1 MKPISRVAAISQTF
15 IVAVL
20 VASVAIPAA
29 SAGRPGTNEHRINCI
44 NSPSPGSRP
53 ANVECAILERKQI
66 EVLPPFPV
74 VWRLETFRSHA
85 AAQRAETAAGVIVH
99 VAGKE
104 WLLTLAQKGE
114 RSRSGSFV
122 AEVGP
127 LRIPFARRYEIVGGE
142 AYSAPGAV
150 SRVHMHPGPEAW
162 YLLAG
167 AQCLE
172 VPHAVLRADAAH
184 GMSVAAGTPMKL
196 TVTGATMRDA
206 IFLEIGDATRPWT
219 GPVHWTPT
227 GRCSNT

>member
-1 MKPISRVAAISQTF
+1 MKPRSRIAALNQALI
-15 IVAVL
+15 
-20 VASVAIPAA
+20 VASVAILAA
-29 SAGRPGTNEHRINCI
+29 SLAQARANEHLINCI
-44 NSPSPGSRP
+44 NSPSPSSRP

-66 EVLPPFPV
+66 EVLPTPPI
-74 VWRLETFRSHA
+74 VWRFETFRSRA
-85 AAQRAETAAGVIVH
+85 AAQRAQTTAGVLVH

-104 WLLTLAQKGE
+104 WLLTLAEKGE

-127 LRIPFARRYEIVGGE
+127 LKIPPARRYEIVVGE

-150 SRVHMHPGPEAW
+150 TRVHVHPGPEAW

-184 GMSVAAGTPMKL
+184 GMFVAASTPMKL
-196 TVTGATMRDA
+196 TATGTAMRDA
-206 IFLEIGDATRPWT
+206 IFLEIGDATRRWT
-219 GPVHWTPT
+219 GPVHWTPL
-227 GRCSNT
+227 GRCRKAL